1 MTSNAIGKLHPEL
14 RNVAFNYKSLTFIIF
29 LISILLFL
37 IVMTAFSSL
46 GIISLI
52 LLLGSPFVALTFFDG
67 VLALTTNIY
76 PVTTKT
82 KWDDF
87 VYSESKS
94 LRWIAEIQIGIA
106 VLEIVVSIITC
117 YVYRG

>member
-14 RNVAFNYKSLTFIIF
+14 SNVAFNYKSLTFIIF

-37 IVMTAFSSL
+37 IVMTAFGSL

-76 PVTTKT
+76 PTTTKT
-82 KWDDF
+82 KWGDF

-106 VLEIVVSIITC
+106 VLEIVASIITC